1 MKLKTLLAAAAI
13 ALPMAAFPAIAHA
26 EEEEAEEASGPID
39 ISGEV
44 GLATDYRF
52 RGLSLSNSNPQ
63 LFASLSV
70 EHESGLYASA
80 WASNVAL
87 ADGRAD
93 HLEVDWTA
101 GYSKDVGAMNVD
113 VGAIYYSYIG
123 NSDLNYFEF
132 YGSVGTA
139 VGPGEVRVGVAYS
152 PKQDNIGGTD
162 NTYVYISGDM
172 PLGKGPF
179 SVHGTFGYENG
190 AFGDHKKDWLVGAS
204 VDLGNG
210 ASLSA
215 DYVDTARD
223 LTGLG
228 GPTGVVSLK
237 VGF

>member
-13 ALPMAAFPAIAHA
+13 ALPMAAFPVVAHA
-26 EEEEAEEASGPID
+26 QDEEAAEASGPID
-39 ISGEV
+39 ISGEI
-44 GLATDYRF
+44 GLSTDYRF
-52 RGLSLSNSNPQ
+52 RGLSLSNSNPE
-63 LFASLSV
+63 LTASITV

-87 ADGRAD
+87 ADGQAD

-101 GYSKDVGAMNVD
+101 GYSKDIGNMNVD
-113 VGAIYYSYIG
+113 GGVIYYSYLN
-123 NSDLNYFEF
+123 NSNLNYFEF
-132 YGSVGTA
+132 FGSVGTK
-139 VGPGEVRVGVAYS
+139 VGPGEVRVGAAYA
-152 PKQDNIGGTD
+152 PKQDNIGSTD

-190 AFGDHKKDWLVGAS
+190 AFGTHKKDWLLGGS

-210 ASLSA
+210 ATLSA

-223 LTGLG
+223 TTGLG

-237 VGF
+237 WGF

>member
-13 ALPMAAFPAIAHA
+13 ALPMAAFPSFAHA
-26 EEEEAEEASGPID
+26 QEKEAEEASGPIN
-39 ISGEV
+39 ISGEI
-44 GLATDYRF
+44 GLLTDYRF
-52 RGLSLSNSNPQ
+52 RGLSLSNQNPE
-63 LFASLSV
+63 LTASLTV

-87 ADGRAD
+87 ADGQAD

-101 GYSKDVGAMNVD
+101 GYSKDIGRANINAGAT
-113 VGAIYYSYIG
+113 YYSYVS
-123 NSDLNYFEF
+123 NSNFNYIEF
-132 YGSVGTA
+132 FGSVGTS
-139 VGPGEVRVGVAYS
+139 VGPGEVRVGAAYA
-152 PKQDNIGGTD
+152 PKQGNIGSTD

-172 PLGKGPF
+172 PLGQGPF

-190 AFGDHKKDWLVGAS
+190 AFGDHKKDWLIGAS

-210 ASLSA
+210 ATLSA

-223 LTGLG
+223 VTGLG

-237 VGF
+237 WGF